1 MINKSIYANKS
12 EANFVHHQIF
22 VSLYV
27 TTLFRAFQ
35 FLKKRF
41 VNLII
46 FFNKILGSKQE
57 GNTEKENAMQ
67 LGNRLLD
74 RYLKTAFLP
83 PRYLLPADVKTHILQ
98 SCNLLFETSKPFFL
112 LEEIRDCMSSGF
124 EENSRII
131 L

>member
-1 MINKSIYANKS
+1 M
-12 EANFVHHQIF
+12 F

-35 FLKKRF
+35 LLKKRF

-46 FFNKILGSKQE
+46 FLNKILGSKQE
-57 GNTEKENAMQ
+57 GSTEKENNGYSKPSFNAISTDQ

-74 RYLKTAFLP
+74 RYLKTTSTIFP
-83 PRYLLPADVKTHILQ
+83 PPWYLLPADVKAHILQ
-98 SCNLLFETSKPFFL
+98 SSNLLFETSKPFFFITV
-112 LEEIRDCMSSGF
+112 EEIWDCMSSGLVG
-124 EENSRII
+124 NSSII